1 MTAIIR
7 SWCQARRYQAMIS
20 SLEALSASELS
31 ALWITP
37 TDIPDL
43 ARKVAAI

>member
-1 MTAIIR
+1 MTSIFR
-7 SWCQARRYQAMIS
+7 NWCQARRYQATVAG
-20 SLEALSASELS
+20 LQALSASELS

-43 ARKVAAI
+43 ARKVAGV

>member
-1 MTAIIR
+1 MTALIR
-7 SWCQARRYQAMIS
+7 SWCQTRRYQAMVT
-20 SLEALSASELS
+20 SLEALSADELT

-43 ARKVAAI
+43 AQKASL